1 MTAIRQTRRRRTLGA
16 FAAGLLSLSAVPVL
30 GFMAVDALRNSKEG
44 QNAITSNLPTTEI
57 PSTPGVLFATID
69 DLDQVTSLT
78 VLALAPPVGGN
89 PPRGGTAISV
99 PITAEA
105 FLSTGEAVN
114 VADAYTAG
122 GVEELQAVTEGLLGV
137 TLSTTI
143 AADEPTIARLLGRA
157 TPMQVELPTD
167 VLDTTAVGKDL
178 TLFPAGTTEL
188 DANDLAAL
196 LLARTENDAAAD
208 LYTRSAMVWTTL
220 ASQIGDG
227 LAADGLPSPSTTV
240 LVPTTSVAETGD
252 STGDSTVAGGD
263 SPATSVPATSV
274 PATSASAPPSSAL
287 DPAADPDGFVDA
299 FLSGPV
305 GAYRLS
311 AEPASGATTE
321 SERTRLNLAEVNFVM
336 ATVLP
341 GAISPSFASITF
353 FVRSPLGDPELTLEA
368 VAMLIFAGANVVLVK
383 EEPNFSIPPNT
394 TLEVVDEA
402 DLADAQRFVTPFGPY
417 DEVEPQVRLDGVD
430 AILTLGES
438 YRALIEGAGG
448 ASTVATATTATTATN
463 LSGSEG

>member
-1 MTAIRQTRRRRTLGA
+1 VTAIRRTRRRRTLGA

-157 TPMQVELPTD
+157 APMQVELPTD

-227 LAADGLPSPSTTV
+227 LAADGSPSPSTTV
-240 LVPTTSVAETGD
+240 LVPTTSVAQTGVEETGD
-252 STGDSTVAGGD
+252 STVVARE
-263 SPATSVPATSV
+263 SPATSV
-274 PATSASAPPSSAL
+274 PATSASAPPSSVH

-417 DEVEPQVRLDGVD
+417 DEVEPQVRIDGVD

-448 ASTVATATTATTATN
+448 ASTVTTATTATTATTV
-463 LSGSEG
+463 SGSEG

>member
-1 MTAIRQTRRRRTLGA
+1 M
-16 FAAGLLSLSAVPVL
+16 
-30 GFMAVDALRNSKEG
+30 
-44 QNAITSNLPTTEI
+44 
-57 PSTPGVLFATID
+57 
-69 DLDQVTSLT
+69 
-78 VLALAPPVGGN
+78 
-89 PPRGGTAISV
+89 
-99 PITAEA
+99 
-105 FLSTGEAVN
+105 
-114 VADAYTAG
+114 
-122 GVEELQAVTEGLLGV
+122 EELQAVTEGLLGV

-157 TPMQVELPTD
+157 TPMQVELPAD
-167 VLDTTAVGKDL
+167 VLDTTAVGRDL

-208 LYTRSAMVWTTL
+208 LYTRAAMLWATL
-220 ASQIGDG
+220 ATQIGDG
-227 LAADGLPSPSTTV
+227 LAADGSPSPSTTV
-240 LVPTTSVAETGD
+240 LPPTTSVAETGA
-252 STGDSTVAGGD
+252 STVAAGD
-263 SPATSVPATSV
+263 SPATSA
-274 PATSASAPPSSAL
+274 PATSAPVPPSSVL
-287 DPAADPDGFVDA
+287 DPAADPDGFIDA
-299 FLSGPV
+299 LLSGPV

-321 SERTRLNLAEVNFVM
+321 SERTRVNLAEVNFVM

-402 DLADAQRFVTPFGPY
+402 DLADAQRFVTPFGAY
-417 DEVEPQVRLDGVD
+417 DEVAPQVRIDGVD

-448 ASTVATATTATTATN
+448 ASTVTTATTVATATRTV
-463 LSGSEG
+463 SGSEG

>member
-1 MTAIRQTRRRRTLGA
+1 MTAIRRTRRRRTLGA
-16 FAAGLLSLSAVPVL
+16 FAAGLLSLTAVPVL
-30 GFMAVDALRNSKEG
+30 GFIAVDALRNSKEG
-44 QNAITSNLPTTEI
+44 QNAIASDLPMTEI

-69 DLDQVTSLT
+69 DLDQVTTLT

-89 PPRGGTAISV
+89 PARGGTAISV

-105 FLSTGEAVN
+105 FLSTGEAVD
-114 VADAYTAG
+114 VADAYTTG
-122 GVEELQAVTEGLLGV
+122 GVDELQAVTEGLLGV

-157 TPMQVELPTD
+157 TPMQLELPAD
-167 VLDTTAVGKDL
+167 VLDTTAVGRDL

-208 LYTRSAMVWTTL
+208 LYTRAAMIWETL
-220 ASQIGDG
+220 ATQIGEG
-227 LAADGLPSPSTTV
+227 LAADGSPVPPTTV
-240 LVPTTSVAETGD
+240 VVPTTSAAQTGAAETGG
-252 STGDSTVAGGD
+252 STTAAGDSAPT
-263 SPATSVPATSV
+263 
-274 PATSASAPPSSAL
+274 SAPPTTSSVL

-311 AEPASGATTE
+311 AEPAAGAATE
-321 SERTRLNLAEVNFVM
+321 SERTRVNLAEVNFVM

-402 DLADAQRFVTPFGPY
+402 DLADAQRFVIPFGAY
-417 DEVEPQVRLDGVD
+417 DEVEPQVRIDGVD

-448 ASTVATATTATTATN
+448 ASTVTTATTVATATTATTV
-463 LSGSEG
+463 SGSEG

>member
-1 MTAIRQTRRRRTLGA
+1 MTAIRRTRRRRTLGA
-16 FAAGLLSLSAVPVL
+16 FAAGLLSLTAVPVL
-30 GFMAVDALRNSKEG
+30 GFIAVDALRNSKEG
-44 QNAITSNLPTTEI
+44 QNAITSDLPMTEI

-89 PPRGGTAISV
+89 PARGGTAISV

-105 FLSTGEAVN
+105 FLSTGEAVD
-114 VADAYTAG
+114 VADAFTTG
-122 GVEELQAVTEGLLGV
+122 GVDELQAVTEGLLGV

-157 TPMQVELPTD
+157 TPMQLELPAD
-167 VLDTTAVGKDL
+167 VLDTTAVGRDL

-188 DANDLAAL
+188 DANDMAAL

-208 LYTRSAMVWTTL
+208 LYTRASMIWATL
-220 ASQIGDG
+220 ATQIGDG
-227 LAADGLPSPSTTV
+227 LAADGSPVPSTTV
-240 LVPTTSVAETGD
+240 LAPTTSAAETGAAD
-252 STGDSTVAGGD
+252 TSAAETGGSNTAAGDSA
-263 SPATSVPATSV
+263 PTSEPPTTSSV
-274 PATSASAPPSSAL
+274 L

-311 AEPASGATTE
+311 AEPAAGATAG
-321 SERTRLNLAEVNFVM
+321 SERTRVNLAEVNFVM

-383 EEPNFSIPPNT
+383 EEPNFSIPRNT

-402 DLADAQRFVTPFGPY
+402 DLADAQRFVIPFGTY
-417 DEVEPQVRLDGVD
+417 DEVEPQVRIDGVD

-448 ASTVATATTATTATN
+448 ASTVTTATTVATATTATTV
-463 LSGSEG
+463 SGSEG